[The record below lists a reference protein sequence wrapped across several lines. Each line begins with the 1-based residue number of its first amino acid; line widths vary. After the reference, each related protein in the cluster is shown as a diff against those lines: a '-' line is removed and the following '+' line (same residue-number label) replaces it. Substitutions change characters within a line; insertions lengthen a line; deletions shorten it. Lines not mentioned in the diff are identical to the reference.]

1 MSTSLIEQA
10 PVSEQLQ
17 SLTTL
22 VQQLQQEVR
31 ELRREN
37 AELRQQVS
45 ELRCALGL
53 LEKHA
58 CSRGPA
64 EHHAE
69 SRTG

>member
-1 MSTSLIEQA
+1 MSASLIEQA
-10 PVSEQLQ
+10 PVGQQLQ

-22 VQQLQQEVR
+22 VRQLQQEVC
-31 ELRREN
+31 ELGREN

-58 CSRGPA
+58 CSCGPA
-64 EHHAE
+64 EHKAE
-69 SRTG
+69 SRT